1 MSNSAT
7 SSPPVDPEVA
17 RIRELSRRGRHGEA
31 LSEAEMLAAQAPR
44 NRDVLYLIAANL
56 RCLNRIVEALSTL
69 RRLEQHHP
77 RFGLLYQERGYC
89 YVTLRDVPRAI
100 DSFLRAVNINPALA
114 ESWKMLERIYGM
126 TGDVG
131 NATTAAEQVSI
142 LQRLP
147 PEVVRAGS
155 LFSDGDLSAAEN
167 ILRAFVLRSGN
178 HVEAMRL
185 LARIERQRDALGD
198 AERLLEAALE
208 AAPNY
213 HAARVDYVYVLID
226 RQKYPQAREEINTLL
241 KLEPG
246 NRERLSLSAATHA
259 GLGDHEASI
268 ALYRQLL
275 AASPDSAELHVLLGH
290 SLQAVGR
297 QREATDCYH
306 AAAAARPAFGDA
318 HWSLANLKTYR
329 FSDGE
334 IAHMRSRV
342 AAAATGPVDRT
353 HLCFALG
360 KAYED
365 RKEYAQSWQFYER
378 GNALRRAESHY
389 HPEITETNTRRQ
401 IEVCTAQFFAARAG
415 AGVPDPDPI
424 FIVGLPRSGSTLIE
438 QIFSSH
444 SRVEGTQ
451 ELADIQRIVLELEG
465 RGPDLGNPRYPDP
478 RYPGVLTGLAPDE
491 FRRLGERYLA
501 STRAYRKGRP
511 FFTDKMPNNFR
522 HIGLIHLM
530 LPNAKII
537 DVRREPMACCFGNLK
552 QLFARGQEF
561 TYSIEHIA
569 RYYRTYL
576 DLMQHW
582 DAVLSG
588 RVLRVYYESVVED
601 LEGNV
606 RRILEFCGLDFEP
619 ACIEYYKT
627 ERSVRTA
634 SSEQVR
640 QPIFREGLFQRRNYE
655 PWLGPLRDAL
665 GDALIRYCE

>member
-246 NRERLSLSAATHA
+246 NRERLSLSAATYA

-561 TYSIEHIA
+561 TYSIEDIA

-640 QPIFREGLFQRRNYE
+640 QPIFREGLFQWRNYE